1 MGKRRSVVRLL
12 AGTCLLAGSTGLA
25 HSEVRS
31 LSLFNTHTQERAS
44 IVFKRNGAYDQNG
57 LSELNRLLRDWRRNE
72 VTRMDPLLF
81 DLVWEVYR
89 ETGSHQPIHIVSGYR
104 SPTTNNAL
112 RGRSR
117 GVAKFSQHMLG
128 KAMDFYLP
136 DVPLSRL
143 REVGMKQQLGGVGFY
158 PSSGSPFVHM
168 DTGSVRAWPRMTR
181 EQLVRLFPNGR
192 TAHLPAD
199 GEPLPGYQQA
209 LAEVESRKARG
220 GGSTRSSSGGG
231 LLAALFGGGSSSSYS
246 ASNEEDEEGSAPPS
260 RRVQELRQ
268 GPLPAA
274 AKTVVARAEE
284 APPGVGGVPVYRSSQ
299 KQPVRPQVRLAEV
312 ELPQPAPARHAEPQ
326 PAAASAPVG
335 GSLVGLPIPQP
346 SPLRT
351 ASAGET
357 IPSRYGPGSDGLPPG
372 WVRGPSGK
380 PAEESGSQQ
389 LAALAAEPV
398 RGTPIAVPLPMARPG
413 SNGVQFLASADVST
427 GTPIDVMLPRPRPGG
442 SMRVAG
448 LDGMGDPT
456 QAFSAL
462 TGERD
467 EPTVALGYAPSAAP
481 ESAGFATA
489 SLPPTTRGMAAMQTA
504 SLPQDTR
511 DPAAIA
517 SRFAAPP
524 SATAAALARAAALA
538 GKADRITAAASS
550 PLTAGK
556 ADRASELKLYDGT
569 DDVSGEEFAL
579 LRHPD
584 QQSLG
589 ALLEKPGVTLATGFG
604 SSLDELRQQRFTGP
618 AIVALA
624 ILHTE

>member
-1 MGKRRSVVRLL
+1 MGKRRSVARFL
-12 AGTCLLAGSTGLA
+12 AGTCLLAGTAGVA
-25 HSEVRS
+25 HAETRS
-31 LSLFNTHTQERAS
+31 LSLYNTHTQERAS
-44 IVFKRNGAYDQNG
+44 IVFKRNGSYDQNG
-57 LSELNRLLRDWRRNE
+57 LKELNRLLRDWRRNE

-209 LAEVESRKARG
+209 LAEVETRKARG

-231 LLAALFGGGSSSSYS
+231 LLAALFGGGSSSSSYS
-246 ASNEEDEEGSAPPS
+246 ASNDEDEEGSPPPS

-268 GPLPAA
+268 GPLPAS
-274 AKTVVARAEE
+274 KTVVARAEE
-284 APPGVGGVPVYRSSQ
+284 APPGVGGVPVYRSSP
-299 KQPVRPQVRLAEV
+299 KQPVQPQVRLAEV
-312 ELPQPAPARHAEPQ
+312 ELPQPAPDRRAEPQ
-326 PAAASAPVG
+326 VAAASAPVG
-335 GSLVGLPIPQP
+335 GSLVGLPMPQP
-346 SPLRT
+346 SPMRT
-351 ASAGET
+351 ASAAET

-380 PAEESGSQQ
+380 PIGESGSQQ

-398 RGTPIAVPLPMARPG
+398 HGTPIAVPLPMARPG
-413 SNGVQFLASADVST
+413 SYGAQFLASADVST
-427 GTPIDVMLPRPRPGG
+427 GTPIDVVLPRPRPGG

-467 EPTVALGYAPSAAP
+467 EPTVALGYAPSSAP
-481 ESAGFATA
+481 EVGGFATA

-511 DPAAIA
+511 DPIA

-524 SATAAALARAAALA
+524 SAASAALARAAAEA
-538 GKADRITAAASS
+538 GKHDRLAATTTS
-550 PLTAGK
+550 PLTRGK
-556 ADRASELKLYDGT
+556 SDRASELKLYDGM
-569 DDVSGEEFAL
+569 DDLSGEDFAL

-589 ALLEKPGVTLATGFG
+589 ALLEKPGVALAVGFG

-624 ILHTE
+624 ILRTE